1 MNKTTLYVKKIRSYQ
16 TLVYKNGARTFRKP
30 DYEEYENEMSDGIQ
44 RLTPIRGTVPI
55 FIKLTF
61 NIEAGVKAEEW
72 RLVNAAG
79 RTCGPIHKDEASA
92 AAKKKKHHKIEHRPA
107 VIQFAPKGDWD
118 NLSKP
123 IMDFMEKMEIYLND
137 NQIVKP
143 EIEFTFN
150 NSRAS
155 IDIEIEEMG
164 IVEDSEGIFRFERIK
179 KNCS

>member
-30 DYEEYENEMSDGIQ
+30 EYQKYENEMSDGIQ

-79 RTCGPIHKDEASA
+79 RTCGPIYYNEEEAVEN
-92 AAKKKKHHKIEHRPA
+92 KKKHHKIEHRPA
-107 VIQFAPKGDWD
+107 VIQYAPKGDWD

-155 IDIEIEEMG
+155 IDIEIEELE
-164 IVEDSEGIFRFERIK
+164 IVEDSNGIYSFKRK
-179 KNCS
+179 KELL